1 MSKGKGIRTTTV
13 IMSQVYCKTWTSFD
27 VNPAK
32 REKEE
37 DQDSQRY
44 GETWTRTSNQLRRI
58 EAAEMKLLRPLAGYT
73 LYDRKRNTDIRT

>member
-1 MSKGKGIRTTTV
+1 MKSLMSKGKGIRTTTV
-13 IMSQVYCKTWTSFD
+13 VMSQVYCKTWTSFD

-44 GETWTRTSNQLRRI
+44 GGKNRVGNN
-58 EAAEMKLLRPLAGYT
+58 AT
-73 LYDRKRNTDIRT
+73 LNII